1 MSSGE
6 SDKKTVAKP
15 RKKRKTKRCASSPL
29 NDTGCPGKSEGVSS
43 INGQRAGYNKKNVV
57 NGAFINDLNQPH
69 VTSYSNSN
77 STNNCGS
84 TGYFQNMSY
93 PQPTFGGFSF
103 GNQGS
108 FPTSAGSPT
117 MTSMPPPLMSTQPPD
132 WATQLIN
139 DVRTIKTQVSK
150 IEEVQQTVNQI
161 CVRIKDLETNV
172 TSIDTRLSTVE
183 NSCSFIG
190 NKYDDHKKELDE
202 AKSKLKNLQSTCDKL
217 EKKTQTLETEK
228 TALQSKLTDL
238 EWRDMRPNLMF
249 YGVPEQENEDCEQTV
264 KQIMVEQL
272 GLLQAGN
279 VMFER
284 VHRVGLP
291 ARGKVRPI
299 VARFTYYKEREMVRS
314 KSFEH
319 ADNLKKANLGIG
331 TQSPKEIREARKTL
345 YTIMEQEKAKGNAVK
360 MVRDRLYINGN
371 LYKPDEP
378 MATETSS

>member
-1 MSSGE
+1 
-6 SDKKTVAKP
+6 
-15 RKKRKTKRCASSPL
+15 
-29 NDTGCPGKSEGVSS
+29 
-43 INGQRAGYNKKNVV
+43 
-57 NGAFINDLNQPH
+57 
-69 VTSYSNSN
+69 
-77 STNNCGS
+77 
-84 TGYFQNMSY
+84 
-93 PQPTFGGFSF
+93 
-103 GNQGS
+103 
-108 FPTSAGSPT
+108 
-117 MTSMPPPLMSTQPPD
+117 MSTQPPD

-190 NKYDDHKKELDE
+190 NQYDDHKKELDK
-202 AKSKLKNLQSTCDKL
+202 AKSKLKNLQSTCDML

-272 GLLQAGN
+272 GLLQARN

-284 VHRVGLP
+284 VHSWIS
-291 ARGKVRPI
+291 RP
-299 VARFTYYKEREMVRS
+299 R
-314 KSFEH
+314 KSS
-319 ADNLKKANLGIG
+319 ADSRQIYLL
-331 TQSPKEIREARKTL
+331 
-345 YTIMEQEKAKGNAVK
+345 
-360 MVRDRLYINGN
+360 
-371 LYKPDEP
+371 
-378 MATETSS
+378 